1 MIMVVKR
8 GEIYY
13 VEFYNSVGSE
23 QKGTR
28 PVLVI
33 QNDIGNRYSPTVIG
47 VPLTSRIKKDLPTH
61 MNITSTDC
69 PGLKCDSTALFE
81 QICTFDKTRIKSKIG
96 SIPKT
101 MEPIMYEKIKT
112 SVC

>member
-1 MIMVVKR
+1 MIVRR

-13 VEFYNSVGSE
+13 VEFNNAVGSE
-23 QKGTR
+23 QSGTR

-47 VPLTSRIKKDLPTH
+47 VPLTSRTKRDLPTH
-61 MNITSTDC
+61 MSITSFDC

-81 QICTFDKTRIKSKIG
+81 QICTFDKTRIRSKVG
-96 SIPKT
+96 SIPKH
-101 MEPIMYEKIKT
+101 MEETMYEKIRT
-112 SVC
+112 SIG